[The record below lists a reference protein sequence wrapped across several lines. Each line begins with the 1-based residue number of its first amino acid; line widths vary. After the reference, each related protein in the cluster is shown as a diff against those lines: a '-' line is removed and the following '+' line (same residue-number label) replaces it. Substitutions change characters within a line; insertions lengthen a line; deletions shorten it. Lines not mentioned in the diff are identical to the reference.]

1 MASSCRRMRPLLSS
15 IVKPATRSISAVRAR
30 QQRRV
35 SPLLWSSLRDC
46 PSNSIGHL
54 PIGAPEAHGDL
65 FCARPFCPLRGRWRI
80 FPVLGKRILAAGAVL
95 FAAWWPSS
103 SWADMPWPS
112 APGPARYDYETYLR
126 SNTLPNDFSLSDYKV
141 TSASDPS
148 TGRPAQEL
156 GGVEGASVDKAW
168 QVSTGRP
175 DIHIAVLDSG
185 IIWDDYGKMLDL
197 RNKVALNWAE
207 LPPPQAA
214 NGVSSCQGVALPA
227 RNQKSPSPGFPPCYD
242 ANHDG
247 AFTVDDYA
255 ADARVN
261 PPNHAH
267 FCCGSA
273 IPAQNLLTPEDL
285 IQVFSCYDATN
296 AVEPVG
302 HFINI
307 SATGPRRCDNGA
319 ENADKDG
326 NGFAHDIAGW
336 NFMEHTNDA
345 FDEPKYAHGSGEAR
359 DSNAEANNSG
369 SVGTCPS
376 CMVMPLKV

>member
-1 MASSCRRMRPLLSS
+1 M
-15 IVKPATRSISAVRAR
+15 SAK
-30 QQRRV
+30 
-35 SPLLWSSLRDC
+35 C
-46 PSNSIGHL
+46 
-54 PIGAPEAHGDL
+54 
-65 FCARPFCPLRGRWRI
+65 
-80 FPVLGKRILAAGAVL
+80 
-95 FAAWWPSS
+95 
-103 SWADMPWPS
+103 
-112 APGPARYDYETYLR
+112 
-126 SNTLPNDFSLSDYKV
+126 
-141 TSASDPS
+141 ASDPS
-148 TGRPAQEL
+148 TGRTAQEL

-227 RNQKSPSPGFPPCYD
+227 RNQKLPSPGFPPCYD

-319 ENADKDG
+319 ENADNDG
-326 NGFAHDIAGW
+326 IGELIFEGPSTIGCAEKAAHRGHSAL
-336 NFMEHTNDA
+336 
-345 FDEPKYAHGSGEAR
+345 AR
-359 DSNAEANNSG
+359 RAQIGRHSRTRRCRQTRRVSQ
-369 SVGTCPS
+369 PS
-376 CMVMPLKV
+376 ARPR